1 MESSI
6 LITIKK
12 MLGLAEDYDVFDEEI
27 KVHINSVFMYLNQL
41 GVGPDT
47 PYGITGAS
55 ETWPQFTPTVDDAN
69 ALKTYMYLRVKL
81 IFDPPNTSF
90 VLKALQ
96 EQITELEWRLN
107 VQVDPKR
114 TDSIEP

>member
-6 LITIKK
+6 LTTIKK
-12 MLGLAEDYDVFDEEI
+12 MLGLDKDYTAFDEEI
-27 KVHINSVFMYLNQL
+27 KVHINSAFMYLNQL

-47 PYGITGAS
+47 PYSITGES
-55 ETWPQFTPTVDDAN
+55 EQWLQFTPDVEDTN

-90 VLKALQ
+90 VLKSIQ
-96 EQITELEWRLN
+96 DQITELEWRLT
-107 VQVDPKR
+107 VQVDPK
-114 TDSIEP
+114 EV

>member
-6 LITIKK
+6 LTTIKK
-12 MLGLAEDYDVFDEEI
+12 MLGLDKDYDVFDEEI

-47 PYGITGAS
+47 PYSITGDS
-55 ETWPQFTPTVDDAN
+55 EMWPEFTPHVDDAN
-69 ALKTYMYLRVKL
+69 ALKTYMYRRVKV

-90 VLKALQ
+90 VLKAIQ
-96 EQITELEWRLN
+96 DQITELEWRLN
-107 VQVDPKR
+107 VQVDPQR
-114 TDSIEP
+114 TEL

>member
-1 MESSI
+1 MEPSI

-12 MLGLAEDYDVFDEEI
+12 MLGLDQDYDVFDEEI

-41 GVGPDT
+41 GVGPDV
-47 PYGITGAS
+47 PFSITGDT
-55 ETWPQFTPTVDDAN
+55 EIWPQFTPNGDNAN

-90 VLKALQ
+90 VLKAIQ
-96 EQITELEWRLN
+96 DQITELEWRLT
-107 VQVDPKR
+107 VQVD
-114 TDSIEP
+114 SNG

>member
-6 LITIKK
+6 LTTIKK
-12 MLGLAEDYDVFDEEI
+12 MLGLDKDYDVFDEEI

-47 PYGITGAS
+47 PYSITGES
-55 ETWPQFTPTVDDAN
+55 EKWLQFTPDVEDTN

-90 VLKALQ
+90 VLKSILD
-96 EQITELEWRLN
+96 QITELEWRLT
-107 VQVDPKR
+107 VQVDAK
-114 TDSIEP
+114 EG

>member
-1 MESSI
+1 MEPSI

-12 MLGLAEDYDVFDEEI
+12 MLGLDQDYDVFDEEI

-47 PYGITGAS
+47 PFSITGDT
-55 ETWPQFTPTVDDAN
+55 ETWPQFTPSGDNAN

-90 VLKALQ
+90 VLKAIQ
-96 EQITELEWRLN
+96 DQITELEWRLN
-107 VQVDPKR
+107 VQVDPKA
-114 TDSIEP
+114 TEAIEP

>member
-1 MESSI
+1 MEPSI

-12 MLGLAEDYDVFDEEI
+12 MLGLDQDYDVFDEEI

-47 PYGITGAS
+47 PFSITGDT
-55 ETWPQFTPTVDDAN
+55 EKWLQFAPDVEDTN

-81 IFDPPNTSF
+81 VFDPPNTSF
-90 VLKALQ
+90 VLKAIQ
-96 EQITELEWRLN
+96 DQITELEWRLN
-107 VQVDPKR
+107 VQAEPQGDPNV
-114 TDSIEP
+114 

>member
-1 MESSI
+1 MEPSI

-12 MLGLAEDYDVFDEEI
+12 MLGLDKDYEVFDEEI

-41 GVGPDT
+41 GVGPDA
-47 PYGITGAS
+47 PYSITDDT
-55 ETWPQFTPTVDDAN
+55 ETWPQFTANVNDAN

-90 VLKALQ
+90 VLKAIQ
-96 EQITELEWRLN
+96 DQITELEWRLN
-107 VQVDPKR
+107 VQVDPQG
-114 TDSIEP
+114 DPNV